1 MEQNNEEKESIDV
14 SGMLEESDSGPKFP
28 RGQPSPYPFQPKII
42 QWIIKYSGG
51 LIKNPKQANY
61 VLLGLIVLIV
71 IISLFLIFGGGGRIE
86 REEIF
91 TPLAEAPVEEVIPPA
106 QF

>member
-1 MEQNNEEKESIDV
+1 MEQNNEEKEAIDV

-51 LIKNPKQANY
+51 LIKNPKQAY
-61 VLLGLIVLIV
+61 FILFGFALLAIL
-71 IISLFLIFGGGGRIE
+71 ISLILVFGRERHTPPPLEEHLQIQQFL
-86 REEIF
+86 
-91 TPLAEAPVEEVIPPA
+91 PK
-106 QF
+106 

>member
-1 MEQNNEEKESIDV
+1 MEQNNEEKEAIDV

-51 LIKNPKQANY
+51 LIKNPK
-61 VLLGLIVLIV
+61 
-71 IISLFLIFGGGGRIE
+71 
-86 REEIF
+86 
-91 TPLAEAPVEEVIPPA
+91 
-106 QF
+106 